1 MLTKAKKQDIIE
13 SGAADLKEN
22 RSVVFIDFGGV
33 KTKDINAFRRTV
45 RGVNGEMTVIKKKL
59 LRVAFEKA
67 GVDFDPEVFE
77 GQLGTIISK
86 EDLYVIAAPAVKL
99 DATKVLGGYD
109 LEAKRFVSAKE
120 VVMLGKLPS
129 REVLLSQVVG
139 MVASPIRSFMF
150 VLKERAKKI
159 A

>member
-1 MLTKAKKQDIIE
+1 MLTKAEKQNVIE
-13 SGAADLKEN
+13 GGVESLKGS
-22 RSVVFIDFGGV
+22 RSIVFIDFAGV
-33 KTKDINAFRRTV
+33 KAQDINGFRRKV
-45 RGVNGEMTVIKKKL
+45 RDVNGEMSVIKKKL
-59 LRVAFEKA
+59 LRVAFEKS
-67 GVDFDPEVFE
+67 GVDFDPEIFE
-77 GQLGTIISK
+77 GQVGTIISK

-99 DATKVLGGYD
+99 DASKVLGGYD
-109 LEAKRFVSAKE
+109 LEAKRFVSAEE

-150 VLKERAKKI
+150 VLKERANKI